1 MGTRYIVVVVLR
13 NSGFA
18 IDHCHGQGEKHEERR
33 DGTRG
38 IASRTEHRHETF
50 HTAGSLIIVCP
61 SYLTT
66 YTELL
71 NCMTLQRVKPRPCYN
86 MEIVTDVTVVIHM
99 QRVINVLTFNRSQF
113 RLEKPSISLIV
124 YFRCIKYMILNK
136 NTCKR
141 KYVELESY

>member
-1 MGTRYIVVVVLR
+1 MNRHYLFTCRYIVVVVLR

-38 IASRTEHRHETF
+38 IASRTEHHHETF

-66 YTELL
+66 YTG
-71 NCMTLQRVKPRPCYN
+71 NIRTNTLPHEWTSFWVHICAGIY
-86 MEIVTDVTVVIHM
+86 IHTKANWT
-99 QRVINVLTFNRSQF
+99 RVI
-113 RLEKPSISLIV
+113 V
-124 YFRCIKYMILNK
+124 YLARKNGEQWTRCGCRRVMMVIL
-136 NTCKR
+136 
-141 KYVELESY
+141 LL